1 MSKNLTT
8 YLRYG
13 TYDQK
18 EVSSGNKEQDQTRGR
33 LQVAYTF

>member
-13 TYDQK
+13 KYEEKTKSTGVKDVDQ
-18 EVSSGNKEQDQTRGR
+18 NLGR

>member
-13 TYDQK
+13 QFEEKIDGDKSSDQ
-18 EVSSGNKEQDQTRGR
+18 NLGR
-33 LQVAYTF
+33 IQVAYTF